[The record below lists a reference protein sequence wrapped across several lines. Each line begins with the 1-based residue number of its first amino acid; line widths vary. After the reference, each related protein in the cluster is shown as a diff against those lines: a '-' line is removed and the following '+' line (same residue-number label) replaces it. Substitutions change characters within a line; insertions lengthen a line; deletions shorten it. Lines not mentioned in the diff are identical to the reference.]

1 MGDNNY
7 IVVVVAMGDGEAD
20 YGLRVSTLNCRT
32 HQAALAIAKSLNTF
46 EGIKDA
52 FVVEDWK

>member
-1 MGDNNY
+1 MDDAY

-20 YGLRVSTLNCRT
+20 YGLRVSSIRCRT
-32 HQAALAIAKSLNTF
+32 QQTALAIAKTLNTF

-52 FVVEDWK
+52 FVIGDLK